1 MALFKVLDG
10 PRDGDIHTLTDFA
23 ELLCLTDIDGE
34 SGIESVHDQ
43 IHDNLNIKTPEEKL
57 YDLMAQIRWRKEAFG
72 DFYPFNNINKTSFDL
87 EEILSR
93 KQKLYLALLFC
104 ANLPFINKSHHKIL
118 TDTFEII
125 SAISLQEIWSPLG
138 KVTAFGK
145 NNTQYVGTK
154 AERMN
159 KLFLD
164 LGNISNFQNSSFRPS
179 DSGDGGI
186 DLAAWLKLDDYQ
198 MSHYFAAL
206 AQCACSRTSWSS
218 KHSEIRNDRFTSLSQ
233 ISNRWSEI
241 LFTPICFRGNNG
253 EWAVAAEVSSG
264 ILFDRL
270 RIIKS
275 LEMVNIP
282 LPKIFDDL
290 ILEKRSLTS

>member
-10 PRDGDIHTLTDFA
+10 PRDSDTHTLADFA

-34 SGIESVHDQ
+34 CGIESVSDQ
-43 IHDNLNIKTPEEKL
+43 IYDNLNIRIAEEKL
-57 YDLMAQIRWRKEAFG
+57 YDLMAHLRWRKEAFG
-72 DFYPFNNINKTSFDL
+72 EFYPFDNITKTSFDL
-87 EEILSR
+87 EASLSR
-93 KQKLYLALLFC
+93 KHKLYLALLFC
-104 ANLPFINKSHHKIL
+104 ANLPFISRTIHKVL

-125 SAISLQEIWSPLG
+125 SAIALQEIWSPLG
-138 KVTAFGK
+138 KVTTFGK
-145 NNTQYVGTK
+145 NNSEYVGTK

-159 KLFLD
+159 KLFWD
-164 LGNISNFQNSSFRPS
+164 LGNIANFQNNSFRAS

-186 DLAAWLKLDDYQ
+186 DLAAWLQLDKYQ
-198 MSHYFAAL
+198 LSHYFAAM
-206 AQCACSRTSWSS
+206 AQCACSRDTWST
-218 KHSEIRNDRFTSLSQ
+218 KHSEIRHERFSTLAQ

-282 LPKIFDDL
+282 LPKIFDEL
-290 ILEKRSLTS
+290 ILEKRALTS

>member
-1 MALFKVLDG
+1 MELFNVLDG
-10 PRDGDIHTLTDFA
+10 PRDSDIHTLADFA

-34 SGIESVHDQ
+34 SSIEAVSDQ
-43 IHDNLNIKTPEEKL
+43 IYDNLNKRIAENKL
-57 YDLMAQIRWRKEAFG
+57 YDLMAQLHWRKEAFS
-72 DFYPFNNINKTSFDL
+72 DFYPFKNITRNSFDL
-87 EEILSR
+87 DENLSR
-93 KQKLYLALLFC
+93 KQKLYFALLFC
-104 ANLPFINKSHHKIL
+104 ANLPFINISNHKIL

-125 SAISLQEIWSPLG
+125 SKLSLKEVWSPLG
-138 KVTAFGK
+138 SVTTFGK
-145 NNTQYVGTK
+145 NNTQYTGTK
-154 AERMN
+154 AEKMN
-159 KLFLD
+159 KLFQE
-164 LGNISNFQNSSFRPS
+164 LGNISHFQNSSFRSS

-198 MSHYFAAL
+198 SSHYFTAL
-206 AQCACSRTSWSS
+206 AQCACSRNSWSS
-218 KHSEIRNDRFTSLSQ
+218 KHSEIKHDRFSTLSQ

-275 LEMVNIP
+275 LEVVNIP
-282 LPKIFDDL
+282 LPKIFNDL
-290 ILEKRSLTS
+290 INEKRGLTS